1 MYDIERE
8 KLKIP
13 NGQSGTV
20 IWRTDIAM
28 AKAKQKR
35 RKKTM
40 VNKILHRKLKIE
52 QHEPNLKKTSV
63 NSGSPAG

>member
-1 MYDIERE
+1 MYDIERK

-35 RKKTM
+35 RKKQWS
-40 VNKILHRKLKIE
+40 I
-52 QHEPNLKKTSV
+52 
-63 NSGSPAG
+63 